1 MANWNIIFLEELIMN
16 KLPERLKELRE
27 EKAMSQSQLATELKV
42 GQSTIAR
49 WESGKRIP
57 NIDDAIKIAQY
68 FGVATD
74 YLFGLED

>member
-1 MANWNIIFLEELIMN
+1 MN

-27 EKAMSQSQLATELKV
+27 EKAMFQSQLATELKV

-49 WESGKRIP
+49 WESGKRVP
-57 NIDDAIKIAQY
+57 DIDDAIKIAQY
-68 FGVATD
+68 FGVTTD